1 MSQRKSAASKHHVVL
16 IGCGKMGGAML
27 EGWIADTN
35 LDAHFSIIEPFQDH
49 LGWTASHANIALFD
63 SCAASEAASIPPATM
78 VVLAVKPQMMEEAIG
93 HFAHMIDDN
102 TAFLSIAAGITTAWL
117 ASRLDPVSGGA
128 ATIIRAMPN
137 TPAAIGHGITV
148 LYSGKAVDAKRDL
161 AAQLLAAVG
170 QVVMIDDESLMDAVT
185 AVSGSGPA
193 YVFLLAEVM
202 TKAAIEAGLP
212 DDLATQIAEA
222 TVAGAGALIAAS
234 DDDPAVLRANV
245 TSKGGTT
252 AAALDVLM
260 ADDGMAPLLS
270 RAIAAA
276 KARSIALGS

>member
-1 MSQRKSAASKHHVVL
+1 MSPANRHHIVL
-16 IGCGKMGGAML
+16 IGCGKMGSAML
-27 EGWIADTN
+27 EGWLADTE
-35 LDAHFSIIEPFQDH
+35 LDAYFSIIEPFQDQ
-49 LGWTASHANIALFD
+49 LAWTDMHANVALFD
-63 SCAASEAASIPPATM
+63 SCAASDAASIPTATII
-78 VVLAVKPQMMEEAIG
+78 VLAVKPQMMDEAIG
-93 HFAHMIDDN
+93 HFGHMIDND

-117 ASRLDPVSGGA
+117 AARLDPVSGGTA
-128 ATIIRAMPN
+128 PIMRAMPN
-137 TPAAIGHGITV
+137 TPAAIGLGITA
-148 LYSGKAVDAKRDL
+148 LYSGGASDIKRDL
-161 AAQLLAAVG
+161 ASQLLAAIG
-170 QVVMIDDESLMDAVT
+170 QVVLIDDESLMDAVT

-212 DDLATQIAEA
+212 DDLATQLAEA

-260 ADDGMAPLLS
+260 ADDGMAPLMT

>member
-1 MSQRKSAASKHHVVL
+1 MTMTSQPSKHHVVL

-27 EGWIADTN
+27 EGWLADTD

-49 LGWTASHANIALFD
+49 LGWTDEHANVALFD

-78 VVLAVKPQMMEEAIG
+78 IVLAVKPQMMEQAID
-93 HFAHMIDDN
+93 HFAHMIDDQ

-117 ASRLDPVSGGA
+117 ASRLDPVSGGKA
-128 ATIIRAMPN
+128 PIMRAMPN
-137 TPAAIGHGITV
+137 TPAAIGLGITV
-148 LYSGKAVDAKRDL
+148 LYSGDAPDAKRDL
-161 AAQLLAAVG
+161 AAQLLAAIG
-170 QVVMIDDESLMDAVT
+170 DVVMLEDEGLMDAVT

-212 DDLATQIAEA
+212 DDLAAQLAEA
-222 TVAGAGALIAAS
+222 TVAGSGALIAVS

-260 ADDGMAPLLS
+260 ADDGMAPLLN